1 MNQVVVDERLLQ
13 SMKKTKNTPKKKR
26 QQPKKKA
33 RLEKAMKKSEA
44 VDIQWDDS
52 NNDLTKEFV
61 STEKSAEETEL
72 KRVVLRLIIP
82 SGGMGLILSTSDNG
96 VSLMGV
102 DQKSILRHA
111 IPSYLLGRQYCI
123 TSIKGLGNQQFNSS
137 IENRL
142 DIINGIKSCRSM
154 RSNNIEVVFQ
164 KQS

>member
-61 STEKSAEETEL
+61 
-72 KRVVLRLIIP
+72 
-82 SGGMGLILSTSDNG
+82 
-96 VSLMGV
+96 
-102 DQKSILRHA
+102 
-111 IPSYLLGRQYCI
+111 
-123 TSIKGLGNQQFNSS
+123 
-137 IENRL
+137 
-142 DIINGIKSCRSM
+142 
-154 RSNNIEVVFQ
+154 
-164 KQS
+164 